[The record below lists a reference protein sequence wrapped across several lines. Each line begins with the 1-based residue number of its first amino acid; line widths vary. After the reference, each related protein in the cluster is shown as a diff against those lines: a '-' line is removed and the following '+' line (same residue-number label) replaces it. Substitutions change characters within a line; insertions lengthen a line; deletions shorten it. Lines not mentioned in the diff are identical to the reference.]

1 MVQKVVFRALVF
13 DMDGVLIDTRTPI
26 EAFWHHHAGRHHVR
40 ISPEVMEGKVHGCPA
55 RQTVAQVFGHL
66 SEAETAEL
74 LEACEVFENELAYV
88 AMRGV
93 QALLGGLKGAGIAT
107 ALVTSSLLPKVR
119 KVQKALDLEGAFD
132 AVVTSDLVAR
142 GKPDPACYLLAAQRL
157 GLPPE
162 ACIAFEDAYSGVRA
176 AAGAG
181 MFTVG
186 VGPDRQEALLQEA
199 GAKLLVPHFGDV
211 SLRNQPDG
219 TLSVVLNER
228 LSLPVAKSR
237 LPSA

>member
-1 MVQKVVFRALVF
+1 MVQKVVYQAVVF

-26 EAFWHHHAGRHHVR
+26 EAFWHHHAGRHHIS

-66 SEAETAEL
+66 SAAERAEL
-74 LEACEVFENELAYV
+74 LEACEVFENEMTYV

-93 QALLGGLKGAGIAT
+93 QALLEQLKEFGIAT

-119 KVQKALDLEGAFD
+119 KVQKALGLEGALD
-132 AVVTSDLVAR
+132 AIVTSDLVAR
-142 GKPDPACYLLAAQRL
+142 GKPDPACYLLAAERL

-186 VGPDRQEALLQEA
+186 VGPDRQEDLLKEA
-199 GAKLLVPHFGDV
+199 GAQLLVPHFGGV
-211 SLRNQPDG
+211 SLRNEPGG
-219 TLSVVLNER
+219 TLSIVLNER
-228 LSLPVAKSR
+228 LSLP
-237 LPSA
+237 LTTE